1 MTRIRHRGGLLYL
14 STVWIVV
21 AGLLSGA
28 PPIADAANL
37 RTPEGPVILT
47 VNGQIE
53 VPNGEAQ
60 FDRAGLERLGLHHL
74 KTQTYWT
81 DGVQDFEG
89 IFLRDLLRVV
99 GAHGTAALMQALNDY
114 SIEIPLSDAESFDVL
129 IAIKINGADMPI
141 RDKGPLWLIY
151 PIDQHPELDRKTTAD
166 KMIWQLSKIT
176 IN

>member
-1 MTRIRHRGGLLYL
+1 MTRMRHRSGLSFLC
-14 STVWIVV
+14 TVWIVV
-21 AGLLSGA
+21 AGLLSGT
-28 PPIADAANL
+28 PLTADAASL
-37 RTPEGPVILT
+37 PTPEGPVILT
-47 VNGQIE
+47 VSGQIG

-60 FDRAGLERLGLHHL
+60 FDRAGLESLGLHHL

-81 DGVQDFEG
+81 EGVQDFEG
-89 IFLRDLLRVV
+89 ILLRDLLRAV
-99 GAHGTAALMQALNDY
+99 GAHGTVALMQALNDY
-114 SIEIPLSDAESFDVL
+114 SIEIPLSDAGSFDVL
-129 IAIKINGADMPI
+129 IAIKINGADMSI